1 MTHNTHL
8 PMVRTIIPRRPDHC
22 RYPMP
27 GPLSHIKVL
36 DLSRVLAG
44 PWAGQNLADLGAE
57 VIKVERPVKGDD
69 SRAFGPPY
77 LQDSAGNDTGEAAY
91 FLAAN
96 RGKKSVTVDLAEP
109 NGQEIVRALA
119 ASCDVLIENY
129 KVGDLDRYGLGYAAI
144 KAVNP
149 GIIYASVTGFGQ
161 TGPAKDRPG
170 YDFMVQG
177 MSGLMS
183 VTGVPDG
190 QPGAGPMR
198 FGIPIVD
205 IMTGMYA
212 SIAICAALA
221 HRERSGV
228 GQHID
233 VALLDTAMALSSI
246 TGMSYLTSNDTP
258 QRIGNAHPS
267 IVPYQVFKTADG
279 YIILAC
285 GNDNLFRK
293 FCVAAECASLA
304 DDARFAKNSDRV
316 NNRTQLEP
324 LLAAVFAKQ
333 STKVWSQVLEAA
345 GVANGPI
352 NDIAQAFAD
361 EQVIARGTVQL
372 LPHPLAGSAPAIASP
387 MKFSATPIQY
397 THSAPLLGE
406 HNQEILANIKSKPV
420 TK

>member
-1 MTHNTHL
+1 
-8 PMVRTIIPRRPDHC
+8 
-22 RYPMP
+22 MP

-77 LQDSAGNDTGEAAY
+77 LNDKDGNTTSEAAY

-96 RGKKSVTVDLAEP
+96 RGKKSVTVDLSDP
-109 NGQEIVRALA
+109 KGQEIVRALA

-129 KVGDLDRYGLGYAAI
+129 KVGDLTRYGLDYDAI
-144 KAVNP
+144 KAINP
-149 GIIYASVTGFGQ
+149 SIIYASVTGFGQ
-161 TGPAKDRPG
+161 TGPAKERPG

-183 VTGVPDG
+183 VTGTPDG
-190 QPGAGPMR
+190 QAGAGPMR

-212 SIAICAALA
+212 SIGICAALA
-221 HRERSGV
+221 HRAQTGV

-233 VALLDTAMALSSI
+233 VALLDTAMALTSI
-246 TGMSYLTSNDTP
+246 LGMSYLTSNEIP

-267 IVPYQVFKTADG
+267 IVPYQVFKTQDG

-285 GNDNLFRK
+285 GNDNLFKK
-293 FCVAAECASLA
+293 FCDVAQCTELTS
-304 DDARFAKNSDRV
+304 DPRFAKNSDRV
-316 NNRTQLEP
+316 VNRHLLEP
-324 LLAAVFAKQ
+324 LLAAVFAKR
-333 STKVWSQVLEAA
+333 TTTAWSEVLEAA

-352 NDIAQAFAD
+352 NDIAQAFEE
-361 EQVIARGTVQL
+361 EQVKARGTVL
-372 LPHPLAGSAPAIASP
+372 SLPHPLAGCAPAIASP
-387 MKFSATPIQY
+387 MKFSATPIVY
-397 THSAPLLGE
+397 TQSAPLLGQHSE
-406 HNQEILANIKSKPV
+406 EILAGIKK
-420 TK
+420 

>member
-1 MTHNTHL
+1 
-8 PMVRTIIPRRPDHC
+8 
-22 RYPMP
+22 MP

-57 VIKVERPVKGDD
+57 VIKVERPGKGDD

-77 LQDSAGNDTGEAAY
+77 LKDSAGKETSEAAY

-96 RGKKSVTVDLAEP
+96 RGKKSVTVDLADP
-109 NGQEIVRALA
+109 KGQEIVRALA

-129 KVGDLDRYGLGYAAI
+129 KVGDLERYGLGFEAI

-149 GIIYASVTGFGQ
+149 SIVYASVTGFGQ
-161 TGPAKDRPG
+161 TGPAAERPG

-190 QPGAGPMR
+190 QPGGGPLR

-212 SIAICAALA
+212 TIGICAALA
-221 HRERSGV
+221 HRERSGL

-233 VALLDTAMALSSI
+233 VALLDTAMALTSI
-246 TGMSYLTSNDTP
+246 LGMSYLTTGEVP
-258 QRIGNAHPS
+258 ERIGNAHPS

-285 GNDNLFRK
+285 GNDNLYKK
-293 FCVAAECASLA
+293 FCAAAGCSEWAEDS
-304 DDARFAKNSDRV
+304 RFLKNSDRV
-316 NNRTQLEP
+316 KNRAELEP
-324 LLAAVFAKQ
+324 LLAKVFAAR
-333 STKVWSQVLEAA
+333 STKSWSEVLEAA

-352 NDIAQAFAD
+352 NDIAQAFEE
-361 EQVIARGTVQL
+361 EQAKARGTL
-372 LPHPLAGSAPAIASP
+372 MHLPHPLAGVAPIIASP
-387 MKFSATPIQY
+387 MKFSGTPIEY
-397 THSAPLLGE
+397 RGSAPLLGQ
-406 HNQEILANIKSKPV
+406 HSAEILASIGEPLEGVNRAVAKVAPK
-420 TK
+420 KHGA

>member
-1 MTHNTHL
+1 MA
-8 PMVRTIIPRRPDHC
+8 
-22 RYPMP
+22 

-57 VIKVERPVKGDD
+57 VIKVERPGNGDD

-77 LQDSAGNDTGEAAY
+77 LKDKDGRETSEAAY

-96 RGKKSVTVDLAEP
+96 RGKKSVTIDLADAK
-109 NGQEIVRALA
+109 GQEIVRALA

-129 KVGDLDRYGLGYAAI
+129 KVGDLERYGLGYEHI

-149 GIIYASVTGFGQ
+149 SIVYCSVTGFGQ
-161 TGPAKDRPG
+161 TGPAKERPG

-183 VTGVPDG
+183 ITGNPDNEAG
-190 QPGAGPMR
+190 GGPMR
-198 FGIPIVD
+198 FGVPIID
-205 IMTGMYA
+205 ILTGMYA
-212 SIAICAALA
+212 SVAICAALT
-221 HRERSGV
+221 HREKTRV

-233 VALLDTAMALSSI
+233 VALLDSAMALSSI
-246 TGMSYLTSNDTP
+246 IGMSYLTTGDAP
-258 QRIGNAHPS
+258 ERIGNTHPT

-293 FCVAAECASLA
+293 FCGAAHCVELA
-304 DDARFAKNSDRV
+304 DNPRFVKNSDRV
-316 NNRTQLEP
+316 KNRSVLEP
-324 LLAAVFAKQ
+324 LLAAIFAKL
-333 STKVWSQVLEAA
+333 STKKWTEVLEAA

-352 NDIAQAFAD
+352 NTIAEAFQE
-361 EQVIARGTVQL
+361 EQTKARGTLQQL
-372 LPHPLAGSAPAIASP
+372 AHPLAGSAPIIASP
-387 MKFSATPIQY
+387 MRFSATPIEY
-397 THSAPLLGE
+397 RNSAPLLGE
-406 HNQEILANIKSKPV
+406 HTEEVLASLALRQSP
-420 TK
+420 